1 MRVTPDIL
9 FSISTHHK
17 KAFRAFVVSTISHF
31 VEYIVEKVVDASVV
45 DQVFT
50 ISGRLKVLHPPYV
63 IAKLCVGD
71 PKHEESMKGRIA
83 MYFFIILI
91 I

>member
-1 MRVTPDIL
+1 MRVIPDIPFSSSAHHKYEYTVLAESITCDLVSYSEIIFVEARVTP
-9 FSISTHHK
+9 
-17 KAFRAFVVSTISHF
+17 
-31 VEYIVEKVVDASVV
+31 
-45 DQVFT
+45 VFT
-50 ISGRLKVLHPPYV
+50 ISGRAKVLHPPYV